1 MSLGVIYIP
10 DYTYNF
16 SFCGILGLKRGKEGK
31 KKKRKKLK
39 KINFFIGPEL
49 PAALRL
55 IPLVTYWVIH
65 TIVAS
70 KIELSTYLSETE

>member
-31 KKKRKKLK
+31 KKKKE
-39 KINFFIGPEL
+39 KIKENKFL
-49 PAALRL
+49 YR
-55 IPLVTYWVIH
+55 T
-65 TIVAS
+65 
-70 KIELSTYLSETE
+70 